1 MNVKAWLVT
10 LCLAFTLGM
19 GILFFSNMY
28 ISKLVLDD
36 ITLPQISAAL
46 KAKYE
51 YGLKHTVELAAQTL
65 ARSLEDAASPEEKY
79 ALIGEL
85 TDFQRFFP
93 DEEGYLF
100 TYKTDGTRINVPIN
114 KSQNG
119 KNFIDLKDPNGVPFI
134 RDLIDAAR
142 KGGGFVLYHFE
153 KAGAGVQPKLS
164 YAQLVPGTDV
174 IIGTGVYIDGVDKER
189 SRITSLV
196 TESQNHYSR
205 VQAALGAGIL
215 ALILCIAWGVT
226 RRICPPLLQLTAE
239 AEEVAAGRL
248 DHLTTIK
255 PSSPLEIRAL
265 HASLKIMITNLHSR
279 VQEAA
284 QKTLEA
290 AEALEQAKT
299 AQDRAEKAQAQAE
312 TARRDGMLAAA
323 GQLEGIAGVL
333 SSASTELSAQI
344 EQSDKGAAESSQRLA
359 EAATAMNEM
368 NATVQE
374 VAQNAGMASGASMD
388 TRDKALTGA
397 RIVHDAMSSIARV
410 QEHSLALKDDMARLN
425 EHALAISR
433 IMNVISDIADQTNLL
448 ALNAAIEAA
457 RAGDAGRGFAV
468 VADEVRKLAEKTMTS
483 TSDVAEAIRAIQ
495 ESTRQSM
502 TGVENA
508 VNAIGEATGLAG
520 QSGAA
525 LEEIVTTIEKTTDQI
540 NAIAAASEEQS
551 AASEEINRS
560 IVEVNDMSR
569 HTAIAMGE
577 AASAVTGLAAQAQ
590 KLAELIQDMKR
601 A

>member
-323 GQLEGIAGVL
+323 GQLEAVAGII
-333 SSASTELSAQI
+333 SSASTQLSAQI
-344 EQSDKGAAESSQRLA
+344 EQSDRSAAESSQRLS
-359 EAATAMNEM
+359 EAATAMNQM

-374 VAQNAGMASGASMD
+374 VAHNAAAASSASRETKEKAHAGAQ
-388 TRDKALTGA
+388 
-397 RIVHDAMSSIARV
+397 IVEQAVRSIEAVRHV
-410 QEHSLALKDDMARLN
+410 SEELKSDMAELGD
-425 EHALAISR
+425 HAQSITR

-468 VADEVRKLAEKTMTS
+468 VADEVRKLAEKTMAS
-483 TSDVAEAIRAIQ
+483 THDVSAAIQ
-495 ESTRQSM
+495 AIQNSTAKSM
-502 TGVENA
+502 SSADNA
-508 VNAIGEATGLAG
+508 VNQIAQATNYASESG
-520 QSGAA
+520 QA
-525 LEEIVTTIEKTTDQI
+525 LREIVATVEGTSDQV
-540 NAIAAASEEQS
+540 NAIATASEEQS
-551 AASEEINRS
+551 AASDEINQS
-560 IVEVNDMSR
+560 IVQVNEMSR
-569 HTAIAMGE
+569 Q
-577 AASAVTGLAAQAQ
+577 SAVAMAEATQAVAELAAQAHTLKNLIAQ
-590 KLAELIQDMKR
+590 MKLG
-601 A
+601 

>member
-164 YAQLVPGTDV
+164 YAQLGTDV

-189 SRITSLV
+189 SRITGLV

-468 VADEVRKLAEKTMTS
+468 VADEVRKLAEKTMAS
-483 TSDVAEAIRAIQ
+483 TQDVGRAIRAIQ
-495 ESTRQSM
+495 ESSRD
-502 TGVENA
+502 GVHRMDAA
-508 VNAIGEATGLAG
+508 VDKVNLATEFSLRSGDALKEILGLAE
-520 QSGAA
+520 QTA
-525 LEEIVTTIEKTTDQI
+525 DQVRS
-540 NAIAAASEEQS
+540 IATASEQQS
-551 AASEEINRS
+551 ASSEEIARS
-560 IVEVNDMSR
+560 VEHVNTIAGE
-569 HTAIAMGE
+569 TAQAMGE
-577 AASAVTGLAAQAQ
+577 ASKAVSDLAAQAQ
-590 KLAELIQDMKR
+590 ELARIIESLKR